1 MFNVASASEE
11 HFFFTSRT
19 MTAARI
25 GRFSRSRLNPFY
37 FVTIVPPPP
46 PPHFFPPPAPPPPP
60 KKKTKTGNSPTTQ
73 TPSP

>member
-1 MFNVASASEE
+1 MFDVASASEE

-46 PPHFFPPPAPPPPP
+46 KK